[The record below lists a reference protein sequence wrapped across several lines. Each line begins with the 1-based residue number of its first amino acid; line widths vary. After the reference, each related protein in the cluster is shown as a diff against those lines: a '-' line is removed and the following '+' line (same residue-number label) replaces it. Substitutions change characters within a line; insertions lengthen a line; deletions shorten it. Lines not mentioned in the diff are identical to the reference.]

1 MTGQYFTAGRILDN
15 NFDEMLKKKTFRLL
29 ICKVIQIFT
38 KNSTLPKISSP
49 RKPRVNVS
57 FCISVGT
64 SYSHSAKP
72 FFVSSLKG
80 KSENVL
86 IFFESI

>member
-1 MTGQYFTAGRILDN
+1 MSVEQQF
-15 NFDEMLKKKTFRLL
+15 KTLQKYVNTSKL
-29 ICKVIQIFT
+29 SI
-38 KNSTLPKISSP
+38 LPKISSP
-49 RKPRVNVS
+49 LKPRVNVS

-72 FFVSSLKG
+72 FLVSSLKG

-86 IFFESI
+86 IFLESI